1 MLREAKGDPGVSIQ
15 DKSKGAALDLR
26 TDDHGVLT
34 LLKAIARLSLPS
46 QECGR
51 EEDYSLDR
59 INKHDLS
66 LCGESD
72 FSSILINLRAAIGH
86 VRFDYRLSIRS

>member
-1 MLREAKGDPGVSIQ
+1 MPPEARGDPGVNIQ

-26 TDDHGVLT
+26 TGDHGVLT
-34 LLKAIARLSLPS
+34 LLKAIVRLSLPS

-51 EEDYSLDR
+51 EEDFSLDR
-59 INKHDLS
+59 N
-66 LCGESD
+66 LCGEPD
-72 FSSILINLRAAIGH
+72 VSSILINLRATIGH